1 VTKQTTQKNKG
12 GRPPK
17 AEKDRATIK
26 LNCWVTPEENIQ
38 LQTEYTL
45 AQAGKKLTFSQ
56 FIKQNLLVQKLNT
69 NPKKEE
75 LLLTIIINL
84 QEEVRQLED
93 VKALLEAQPE
103 EDSRKK
109 IHQRIEQE
117 LVRIEETITQITR
130 WLYES

>member
-1 VTKQTTQKNKG
+1 MTKQATQINKG

-26 LNCWVTPEENIQ
+26 LNCWVTPEENLR

-45 AQAGKKLTFSQ
+45 AKAGKKLTFSQ
-56 FIKQNLLVQKLNT
+56 FIKQILLDQKLNLRL
-69 NPKKEE
+69 KKEE

-84 QEEVRQLED
+84 QEEGRQLDD
-93 VKALLEAQPE
+93 VKALLEAQLE

-109 IHQRIEQE
+109 IHHRIEQE
-117 LVRIEETITQITR
+117 LVRIQETITQITR